1 MRLNVNR
8 RIVVTG
14 LGLITPVGN
23 TVADTWEAIVA
34 GRSGIAPID
43 TFDTSKFSSRIGG
56 AIKNFDLESYI
67 TPKDARKMDPFIH
80 YGIAS
85 CIQAINDSGL
95 EITDENATRIGI
107 AYGSGIGGLPGIE
120 RGHDAYLAGGPRKI
134 SPFFVPS
141 NIINMVAGN
150 LSIRYGIK
158 GPNFGIVTACSTGT
172 HNIGQAARMIERG
185 DADVMIAG
193 GSEMATSPTGLG
205 GFAAARALST
215 RNDEPQ
221 RASRPWDK
229 DRDGFVL
236 ADGAGALI
244 LESYEHA
251 VARGATIYGEVSGFA
266 MTSDAYH
273 MTLPADDSDG
283 ARRCMDLAMKDAG
296 VNPDQIDY
304 VNAHGTSTPAGDIAE
319 TLAVKLAL
327 GESSKTVAVS
337 STKSMVGHQLGAAG
351 SVEAALCLLA
361 LRDGI
366 APPTINLDEAG
377 EGCDLDYVPNE
388 ARSMDLKVVMSNS
401 FGFGGTNGTLVFCK
415 AA

>member
-1 MRLNVNR
+1 VNR

-23 TVADTWEAIVA
+23 TVADTWAAITA
-34 GRSGIAPID
+34 GKSGIAPIES
-43 TFDTSKFSSRIGG
+43 FDTSKFSSRIGG
-56 AIKNFDLESYI
+56 MIKDFDLDRYM
-67 TPKDARKMDPFIH
+67 TAKDARKMDPFIH

-85 CIQAINDSGL
+85 CVQAIEDSGI

-120 RGHDAYLAGGPRKI
+120 KGHDNFLAGGPRKI

-158 GPNFGIVTACSTGT
+158 GPNYAIVTACSTGT
-172 HNIGQAARMIERG
+172 HNIGNAARLIERG
-185 DADVMIAG
+185 DVDVMIAG

-205 GFAAARALST
+205 GFAAARALSS
-215 RNDEPQ
+215 RNDEPE

-236 ADGAGALI
+236 ADGAGALV
-244 LESYEHA
+244 LESYDHA
-251 VARGATIYGEVSGFA
+251 VARGAPIYAELTGFA
-266 MTSDAYH
+266 MTSDAFH

-283 ARRCMDLAMKDAG
+283 ARRCMVLAMEDAG
-296 VNPDQIDY
+296 VNVDDIDY
-304 VNAHGTSTPAGDIAE
+304 INAHGTSTPAGDVAE
-319 TLAVKLAL
+319 TRAVKFAL
-327 GESSKTVAVS
+327 GEDAARKVAIS

-351 SVEAALCLLA
+351 SVEAALCVLA
-361 LRDGI
+361 LRDQV
-366 APPTINLDEAG
+366 APPTINLDNPG
-377 EGCDLDYVPNE
+377 EGCDLDYVPNV
-388 ARSMDLKVVMSNS
+388 ARQMPLKVVMSNS
-401 FGFGGTNGTLVFCK
+401 FGFGGTNGTLIFAK
-415 AA
+415 SA